1 MTIPAFDTLRIAQA
15 LRDAGF
21 DNGQAE
27 AIVAAI
33 QQSLGENVATKSDLM
48 ELRTLMEA
56 GFAEMRTELRGEFRA
71 EMGAMEAR
79 LVRWF
84 AGLLIMTALG
94 TVTATVALVKLL
106 E

>member
-1 MTIPAFDTLRIAQA
+1 MTTPAFDTLRIAQA

-21 DNGQAE
+21 DSGQAE

-33 QQSLGENVATKSDLM
+33 QRSLGENVATKSDLM
-48 ELRTLMEA
+48 ELRAYRDARFA
-56 GFAEMRTELRGEFRA
+56 GLGAELRGDLR
-71 EMGAMEAR
+71 AMETR
-79 LVRWF
+79 LVRKL
-84 AGLLIMTALG
+84 AALMFVYSLS

>member
-33 QQSLGENVATKSDLM
+33 QQSLGENVASKADLM
-48 ELRTLMEA
+48 ELRAYMDA
-56 GFAEMRTELRGEFRA
+56 RFAELRGEFRSEIA
-71 EMGAMEAR
+71 AAEAR

>member
-1 MTIPAFDTLRIAQA
+1 MTSPAFDTLRIAQA
-15 LRDAGF
+15 LRNAGF

-33 QQSLGENVATKSDLM
+33 QQSLSENVATKSDLM
-48 ELRTLMEA
+48 ELRAHMDVK
-56 GFAEMRTELRGEFRA
+56 FAESRI
-71 EMGAMEAR
+71 EMAAMEAR
-79 LVRWF
+79 IVRWF